1 MTKIS
6 RGTCEPLM
14 DYRARA
20 VKERMMQD
28 VLDAATLEDVKI
40 LLLDWI
46 DDGSLRRRIPPPWER

>member
-6 RGTCEPLM
+6 RGICEPLM

-46 DDGSLRRRIPPPWER
+46 DDGSLTRRIPPPWEK

>member
-1 MTKIS
+1 
-6 RGTCEPLM
+6 M
-14 DYRARA
+14 DYRSRA

-46 DDGSLRRRIPPPWER
+46 DDGSLKRRIPPPWER